1 MYSVVVLVNYR
12 KKKKKKKKKKI
23 KKKKNISAET
33 RMIIRDKGKAV
44 LH

>member
-12 KKKKKKKKKKI
+12 KKKKKKKI
-23 KKKKNISAET
+23 KKKKISAET